1 MAKIPYII
9 THYQNGIKPYIEHNS
24 VSEFN
29 LNETLFNELR
39 SCMDYYEFFNTNND
53 TNGNG
58 TSDNNTNEDLTCD
71 ECGCIVTS
79 KKYIHINSDLSRTC
93 GACTEF
99 VITKEVFNKFVSFLN
114 KKGDEYNILYF
125 KNNQW
130 IKFVVDT

>member
-9 THYQNGIKPYIEHNS
+9 THYQNGVKPYIEHNS

-39 SCMDYYEFFNTNND
+39 SCMDYYEFFNT
-53 TNGNG
+53 T
-58 TSDNNTNEDLTCD
+58 NTNTNNYTNEALTCD

-79 KKYIHINSDLSRTC
+79 KKYIHVNSDRSRTC

-130 IKFVVDT
+130 TKFVVDT